1 MANLERH
8 GTWLSLLALTIML
21 TIQVIARYVFFTSFG
36 WIEEFS
42 RIIFVWFLYFSMSWI
57 VLQGRHIRIDAIEL
71 ILPVSLRR
79 WIAVLAD
86 SIWLAFNLVMTYYGT
101 RLILS
106 EFQIYS
112 ETPILHIPH
121 ALVHAVIPI
130 GFGLM
135 TVRLIQYM
143 VRVYIKDG
151 PEILFQTEKLEEE
164 R

>member
-1 MANLERH
+1 MANFERH
-8 GTWLSLLALTIML
+8 GTWLTLLTLTILL
-21 TIQVIARYVFFTSFG
+21 TIQAIARYVFFTSFG

-42 RIIFVWFLYFSMSWI
+42 RIIFVWFLYFSMSWV
-57 VLQGRHIRIDAIEL
+57 VLQGRHIRVDAIEL
-71 ILPVSLRR
+71 ILPVFLKR
-79 WIAVLAD
+79 WVAVFAD
-86 SIWLAFNLVMTYYGT
+86 SIWLAFNLVMTYYGA

-106 EFQIYS
+106 EIRIYS

-143 VRVYIKDG
+143 VRVYYKDG
-151 PEILFQTEKLEEE
+151 PGVLYQTEKMEEE